1 MVKAMGT
8 VIRLSIEHQHSSTL
22 LQEAELKIHD
32 WESQFSA
39 NDPKSDLMNVN
50 QHAGIA
56 PVKVNPE
63 MFNMIR
69 YGYETTLSSNFK
81 MNILIGPLVKLWKI
95 GFKDALKP
103 KEDIQRALMCMNPEN
118 LVLNSKTHEVF
129 LTRPGMEIDLGAI
142 VKGYFADQLQQ
153 YFYLMV

>member
-1 MVKAMGT
+1 
-8 VIRLSIEHQHSSTL
+8 
-22 LQEAELKIHD
+22 
-32 WESQFSA
+32 
-39 NDPKSDLMNVN
+39 MNVN

-103 KEDIQRALMCMNPEN
+103 KEEDIQRALMCMNPEN

-129 LTRPGMEIDLGAI
+129 LTTRNGD
-142 VKGYFADQLQQ
+142 
-153 YFYLMV
+153 

>member
-1 MVKAMGT
+1 
-8 VIRLSIEHQHSSTL
+8 
-22 LQEAELKIHD
+22 
-32 WESQFSA
+32 
-39 NDPKSDLMNVN
+39 MNVN

-103 KEDIQRALMCMNPEN
+103 KEEDIQRALMCMNPEN

-142 VKGYFADQLQQ
+142 VKVILLINYSFLSHGVASAIIDLGGNVLTIGRQPETLEKWHVGIRNPFIKMHYHSLH
-153 YFYLMV
+153 

>member
-1 MVKAMGT
+1 
-8 VIRLSIEHQHSSTL
+8 
-22 LQEAELKIHD
+22 
-32 WESQFSA
+32 
-39 NDPKSDLMNVN
+39 MNVN

-56 PVKVNPE
+56 PVKVSSE

-103 KEDIQRALMCMNPEN
+103 KEEDIQRALLCMNPEN
-118 LVLNSKTHEVF
+118 LVLNSKHMKYF
-129 LTRPGMEIDLGAI
+129 LHNQEWRLI
-142 VKGYFADQLQQ
+142 
-153 YFYLMV
+153 